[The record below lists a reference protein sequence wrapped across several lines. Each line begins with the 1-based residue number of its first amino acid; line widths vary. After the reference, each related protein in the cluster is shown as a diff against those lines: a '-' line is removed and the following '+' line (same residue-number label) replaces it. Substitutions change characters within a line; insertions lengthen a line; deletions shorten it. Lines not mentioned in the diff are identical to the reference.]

1 MKVKPDLNRQST
13 KDQMVVDFDLMD
25 SPNVKGQ
32 IGLGHEKDWTQTI
45 DLLKNTAVL
54 KPV

>member
-1 MKVKPDLNRQST
+1 
-13 KDQMVVDFDLMD
+13 MVVDFDLMD

-45 DLLKNTAVL
+45 DLLKKYRGLETSLNWTAFHTNEFL
-54 KPV
+54 PK